1 MGKEGLSRAELLPLS
16 SEEYMLDAEIG
27 EILGA
32 HFILPVRVNL
42 IDQKSTIYISTTTRY
57 N

>member
-1 MGKEGLSRAELLPLS
+1 MGKEGLFIAELFPLS
-16 SEEYMLDAEIG
+16 SEEYMSDADIG

-32 HFILPVRVNL
+32 HFIFPVHVSL
-42 IDQKSTIYISTTTRY
+42 IDQKSTTYISTTPRY